1 MLIYFVSF
9 RKGED
14 NAAFLKLS
22 GPQHILFTVFFF
34 FFLAKHY
41 IKLGTTFGSPC
52 FTFLLTHRLVHNE
65 FV

>member
-1 MLIYFVSF
+1 MLKYFVSF

-34 FFLAKHY
+34 LAKHY
-41 IKLGTTFGSPC
+41 IRLGTSFGSPC

>member
-34 FFLAKHY
+34 FFFGKTLHQVGNNLWVSVFY
-41 IKLGTTFGSPC
+41 IPFNP
-52 FTFLLTHRLVHNE
+52 
-65 FV
+65 

>member
-1 MLIYFVSF
+1 MLKYFVSF

-22 GPQHILFTVFFF
+22 GPQHILFTGFFF
-34 FFLAKHY
+34 FGKTLHQVGNILWVSVFY
-41 IKLGTTFGSPC
+41 IP
-52 FTFLLTHRLVHNE
+52 LTHRLVHNE